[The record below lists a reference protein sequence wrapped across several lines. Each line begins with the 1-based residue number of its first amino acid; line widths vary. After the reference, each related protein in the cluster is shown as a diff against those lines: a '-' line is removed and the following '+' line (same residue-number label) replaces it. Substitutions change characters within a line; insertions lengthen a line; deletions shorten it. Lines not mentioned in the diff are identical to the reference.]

1 MQSIRNRA
9 RRALPDQIVA
19 VMHHA
24 RHHRVVPNIINP
36 RTFNQKVLHRIVFGR
51 DPWMAMVTDKYRVR
65 DYVSR
70 QVGSDLL
77 PRLHF
82 ATTDPDTIPFASLPQ
97 RFVVKPTHGSGWVE
111 IVRDKSRLD
120 EAALVEKCKYWLGQ
134 SYYEITR
141 EWIYKDILPRIL
153 VEEFVDDGNGGA
165 PNDYKL
171 FVFDGRV
178 AFILVTMGRF
188 DQRAHLLLDRDWN
201 PVDVLMAYSTST
213 RAVPPPPHL
222 RQMIEAAEALVR
234 GTDFMRVD
242 FYDTRDKL
250 YFGELTSTPGCGL
263 DRFEPASFDAR
274 LGALWTL
281 NHRSGEK
288 RFSPAT
294 ATAGT

>member
-1 MQSIRNRA
+1 MQSIRNRV
-9 RRALPDQIVA
+9 RKALPDQLVA

-24 RHHRVVPNIINP
+24 RHHRVIPNLINP
-36 RTFNQKVLHRIVFGR
+36 RTFNEKVLHRIVFGR
-51 DPWMAMVTDKYRVR
+51 DPWMAMVADKYRVR
-65 DYVSR
+65 DYVNQ
-70 QVGSDLL
+70 QVGADLL

-82 ATTDPDTIPFASLPQ
+82 VTADPGTIPFASLPQ

-111 IVRDKSRLD
+111 IVRDKKSMD
-120 EAALVEKCKYWLGQ
+120 EAALVKTFEDWLSQ

-141 EWIYKDILPRIL
+141 EWIYKDIPPRIL
-153 VEEFVDDGNGGA
+153 VEEFIDDGNGGA

-188 DQRAHLLLDRDWN
+188 DLRAHLMLDRNWN
-201 PVDVLMAYSTST
+201 PVDVSVAYSNLRRS
-213 RAVPPPPHL
+213 VPPPHL
-222 RQMIEAAEALVR
+222 RQMIEAAETLVY

-242 FYDTRDKL
+242 FYDTPDKL

-281 NHRSGEK
+281 NHRAGK
-288 RFSPAT
+288 QRFSPAMT
-294 ATAGT
+294 PVET